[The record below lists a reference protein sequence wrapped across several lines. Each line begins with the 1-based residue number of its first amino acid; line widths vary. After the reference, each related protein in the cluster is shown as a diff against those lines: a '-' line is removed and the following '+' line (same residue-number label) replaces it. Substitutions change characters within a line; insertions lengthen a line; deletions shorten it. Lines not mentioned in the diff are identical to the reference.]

1 MCEGWIKS
9 YRSILEWEWWGD
21 HNTTILWIYIL
32 HAVNYETRYWRGIKI
47 NPGELIT
54 SIASLAAKTRLSQRS
69 IRTSLGKLQTT
80 GELTIKT
87 TNKYTLVTVRKWQD
101 FQGETTSKSPTEA
114 TRETTTTKEVKN
126 KRIKD
131 IGEFVSE
138 LTPSINLQKAILDWV
153 DMRNKNKKPPTE
165 KAIQLAYAKVK
176 SLASTEDE
184 AVAIFN
190 QSTLNNWSGVFPLKE

>member
-32 HAVNYETRYWRGIKI
+32 HAVNYEAKIWRGIKI
-47 NPGELIT
+47 KPGQMIT
-54 SIASLAAKTRLSQRS
+54 SVRHLAAETKLSVKN
-69 IRTSLGKLQTT
+69 IRTSLYKLQLTN
-80 GELTIKT
+80 ELAIKT
-87 TNKYTLVTVRKWQD
+87 TNKYTLLTVRKWQYY
-101 FQGETTSKSPTEA
+101 QGEGANKAASKAA
-114 TRETTTTKEVKN
+114 TVAATTKEVKN

-131 IGEFVSE
+131 IGEFVAS
-138 LTPSINLQKAILDWV
+138 LTPSEKLREAISDWI
-153 DMRNKNKKPPTE
+153 DMRIKNKKPPIE
-165 KAIQLAYAKVK
+165 KAIELAYTKVRMM
-176 SLASTEDE
+176 ASTEDE